1 MNEEQKKV
9 FIDSGRQAA
18 YLYQGAFEVLKNNK
32 QAERMV
38 FLFFSALI
46 FGKDETVTMLFDM
59 FGKGR

>member
-1 MNEEQKKV
+1 MNEEQKKA

-38 FLFFSALI
+38 FLFFAALI
-46 FGKDETVTMLFDM
+46 HGKDEVVTMMLNMFD
-59 FGKGR
+59 K